1 MTRAFPAS
9 PLRKEYILGI
19 ALSEGGT
26 KRLQKN
32 DIYLSAEDQ
41 SGKSSQDNLFWLSTR
56 VRIGCQVTKISL
68 DKILLDS
75 MSPL

>member
-1 MTRAFPAS
+1 MNYDLKMRDPKKKVSFANITRAFPAS

-41 SGKSSQDNLFWLSTR
+41 SGKSSQDNLF
-56 VRIGCQVTKISL
+56 
-68 DKILLDS
+68 
-75 MSPL
+75 